1 MSRSSIAIWRSAR
14 ELSSDKQV
22 VGIPECPPYLSEP
35 AYANLA
41 FDAHCHVRITSYGP
55 AVMGAFFLI
64 AFLTLLM
71 PQSCLANNIHE
82 IMWEF
87 VKRYCTKCK
96 GFVM

>member
-1 MSRSSIAIWRSAR
+1 MRRSSIAIWRSAR

-41 FDAHCHVRITSYGP
+41 FDAHCHVRFTSYGP
-55 AVMGAFFLI
+55 TVMGANFL
-64 AFLTLLM
+64 AFLTLPM

-87 VKRYCTKCK
+87 GKRYCTKCK
-96 GFVM
+96 GFMM